1 MLDQNAHFHQ
11 EKNIQHMQVV
21 HQEMM
26 QDLQE
31 EMEIVHSNQ
40 EKPEEKIENTDLP
53 TVEND
58 SLQEAEAVHTMANQ
72 QIHTEAN
79 VMAEDSAA
87 NQVDHP
93 MHEDQDKDKK
103 AYLMYAFFYSYK
115 TRNLYKTPYAISQS
129 HRTHQIIYHQNSC
142 RSC

>member
-1 MLDQNAHFHQ
+1 
-11 EKNIQHMQVV
+11 MQVV

-31 EMEIVHSNQ
+31 EMAIVHSNQ

-58 SLQEAEAVHTMANQ
+58 LHLEEEAVHTMGNQ
-72 QIHTEAN
+72 QTHTEAN
-79 VMAEDSAA
+79 VMAEDSVA

-103 AYLMYAFFYSYK
+103 AYSKYAFFYSYK

-129 HRTHQIIYHQNSC
+129 HRTHQIIYH
-142 RSC
+142 